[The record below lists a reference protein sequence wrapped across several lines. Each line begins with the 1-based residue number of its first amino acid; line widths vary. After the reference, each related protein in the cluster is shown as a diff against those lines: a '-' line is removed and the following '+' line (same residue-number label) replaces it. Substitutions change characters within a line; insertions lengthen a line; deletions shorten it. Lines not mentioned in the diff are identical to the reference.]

1 MGFRLYLGLYQALCC
16 YAYSQPSQ
24 DAIPAA
30 ASSRS
35 GGWATRDRAV
45 TDPGPGARQRGLS
58 GSRTGRLAGG
68 RDGPLER

>member
-1 MGFRLYLGLYQALCC
+1 LGLYQALCC

-30 ASSRS
+30 ASSR
-35 GGWATRDRAV
+35 DRAV
-45 TDPGPGARQRGLS
+45 TGPGPGARQRGLS